1 MHKRWN
7 LNTNYNQAQVDALQN
22 QLKIH
27 PTLCK
32 LLVQRGITTFA
43 DAKQFFRPSLS
54 DLHHPFLMKD
64 MDVAVNRV
72 NEALTNQEKI
82 LVYGDYDVDGTTAV
96 SVIYLF
102 LKSLYA
108 KVAFYIPD
116 RYHEG
121 YGVSFKGVEYAR
133 ENGFNLII
141 ALDCGIKAHDK
152 VDLANSYGIDFIICD
167 HHRPG
172 NELPNALAI
181 LDPKRNDC
189 DYPFKELSG
198 CGVGFKLVQAIAIHN
213 HIPFAQ
219 IEQYLDLVAV
229 SIAADIVDIM
239 GENRV
244 MAFFGL
250 KLLNSHPRYG
260 INALINLTKVNREL
274 TISDVVFLIAPR
286 INAAGRIES
295 GNRAVDLLTA
305 TDFDTARTICDE
317 INEHNTYRKEL
328 DTDITE
334 QALLQI
340 ENDNTFH
347 QRKSTVVYSAEW
359 HKGVIGIVASR
370 LTDKFYRPTVVMTQT
385 NGHVAG
391 SARSV
396 KNFDVYNAIEA
407 CADLLD
413 QFGGHMYAAGLTM
426 KIENVEAFIQKF
438 ETIVSNTIEESM
450 LIREVEVDDTLC
462 LDDINESFYRIL
474 KQFAPFGPG
483 NMNPTFISVDV
494 YNSGSS
500 RIVANKHLK
509 LGLMQKGCSHKKD
522 GIGFNMADS
531 FKYVENTI
539 PFSIAYH
546 IEENS
551 FNNKVSIQLNIK
563 DIKTE

>member
-7 LNTNYNQAQVDALQN
+7 LNQNYQQAQVDALQQ

-27 PTLCK
+27 PSLCK
-32 LLVQRGITTFA
+32 LLVQRGITTFEEA
-43 DAKQFFRPSLS
+43 RQFFRPSLS
-54 DLHHPFLMKD
+54 QLHDPFLMKD
-64 MDVAVNRV
+64 MDVAVARV
-72 NEALTNQEKI
+72 NKALTNQEKI

-96 SVIYLF
+96 SLLYLF

-121 YGVSFKGVEYAR
+121 YGVSFKGVEFAQQ
-133 ENGFNLII
+133 NGYTLII

-152 VDLANSYGIDFIICD
+152 VALANSYGIDFIICD

-172 NELPNALAI
+172 NDLPEALAI

-189 DYPFKELSG
+189 PYPFKELSG
-198 CGVGFKLVQAIAIHN
+198 CGVGFKLVQAIAQNN

-219 IEQYLDLVAV
+219 IEPYLDLVAV

-244 MAFFGL
+244 LAHFGL
-250 KLLNSHPRYG
+250 KLLNTHPRFG
-260 INALINLTKVNREL
+260 INALINLSKVSREL
-274 TISDVVFLIAPR
+274 SISDVVFFIAPR

-305 TDFDTARTICDE
+305 NDFETARIICDE

-334 QALLQI
+334 QALQQI
-340 ENDNTFH
+340 ENDLTFSD
-347 QRKSTVVYSAEW
+347 RKSTVVYSAEW

-370 LTDKFYRPTVVMTQT
+370 LTDKYYRPTVVMTQT

-396 KNFDVYNAIEA
+396 KDFDVYNAIEA

-426 KIENVEAFIQKF
+426 KIENVDAFIQKF
-438 ETIVSNTIEESM
+438 ETIVSSTIEDRM
-450 LIREVEVDDTLC
+450 LIREVDIDDALL
-462 LDDINESFYRIL
+462 LDDINDSFYRIL

-483 NMNPTFISVDV
+483 NMNPTFISTGL

-509 LGLMQKGCSHKKD
+509 LGLMQKGCNHKKD
-522 GIGFNMADS
+522 GIAFNMADC
-531 FKYVENTI
+531 FYLIENTQ

-551 FNNKVSIQLNIK
+551 FNNKVTLQLNIK
-563 DIKTE
+563 DIKAD

>member
-1 MHKRWN
+1 
-7 LNTNYNQAQVDALQN
+7 
-22 QLKIH
+22 
-27 PTLCK
+27 
-32 LLVQRGITTFA
+32 
-43 DAKQFFRPSLS
+43 
-54 DLHHPFLMKD
+54 
-64 MDVAVNRV
+64 
-72 NEALTNQEKI
+72 
-82 LVYGDYDVDGTTAV
+82 
-96 SVIYLF
+96 
-102 LKSLYA
+102 LYA

-121 YGVSFKGVEYAR
+121 YGVSFKGVEFAQQ
-133 ENGFNLII
+133 NGYTLII

-152 VDLANSYGIDFIICD
+152 VALANSYGIDFIICD

-172 NELPNALAI
+172 NDLPEALAI

-189 DYPFKELSG
+189 PYPFKELSG
-198 CGVGFKLVQAIAIHN
+198 CGVGFKLVQAIAQNN

-219 IEQYLDLVAV
+219 IEPYLDLVAV

-244 MAFFGL
+244 LAHFGL
-250 KLLNSHPRYG
+250 KLLNTHPRFG
-260 INALINLTKVNREL
+260 INALINLSKVSREL
-274 TISDVVFLIAPR
+274 SISDVVFFIAPR

-305 TDFDTARTICDE
+305 NDFETARIICDE

-334 QALLQI
+334 QALQQI
-340 ENDNTFH
+340 ENDLTFSD
-347 QRKSTVVYSAEW
+347 RKSTVVYSAEW

-370 LTDKFYRPTVVMTQT
+370 LTDKYYRPTVVMTQT

-396 KNFDVYNAIEA
+396 KDFDVYNAIEA

-426 KIENVEAFIQKF
+426 KIENVDAFIQKF
-438 ETIVSNTIEESM
+438 ETIVSSTIEDRM
-450 LIREVEVDDTLC
+450 LIREVDIDDALL
-462 LDDINESFYRIL
+462 LDDINDSFYRIL

-483 NMNPTFISVDV
+483 NMNPTFISTGL

-509 LGLMQKGCSHKKD
+509 LGLMQKGCNHKKD
-522 GIGFNMADS
+522 GIAFNMADC
-531 FKYVENTI
+531 FYLIENT
-539 PFSIAYH
+539 
-546 IEENS
+546 
-551 FNNKVSIQLNIK
+551 
-563 DIKTE
+563 